1 MQPKVTD
8 GNIKWKLKSSLFFL
22 EYVLFK
28 ELFIHRSVAAVT
40 SGLLI
45 IVKTGITIASYF
57 GNVTA
62 SMFALTN

>member
-1 MQPKVTD
+1 ME
-8 GNIKWKLKSSLFFL
+8 IKKFF
-22 EYVLFK
+22 VFWGCVVVK

-62 SMFALTN
+62 SMLALTN

>member
-1 MQPKVTD
+1 ME
-8 GNIKWKLKSSLFFL
+8 IKKFFVFL
-22 EYVLFK
+22 EYVLVK

-45 IVKTGITIASYF
+45 IVKMGITISSFF

-62 SMFALTN
+62 SMFVLTN